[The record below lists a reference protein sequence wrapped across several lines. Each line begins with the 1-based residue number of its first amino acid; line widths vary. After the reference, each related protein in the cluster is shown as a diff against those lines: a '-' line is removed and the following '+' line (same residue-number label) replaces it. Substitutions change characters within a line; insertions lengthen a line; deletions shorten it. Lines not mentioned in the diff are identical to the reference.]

1 MMSKLKVTRD
11 QLSKFIEDNN
21 TVTQFERIFNL
32 IASLEESA
40 GGLAPIPVIARTDI
54 STDYEYTTTAQY
66 MSYLVIDGLSS
77 DITITV
83 TDGGFDE
90 RSRFKVLNNDPTYKI
105 IMTDG
110 TLTFWVA
117 PGQVVDFYLKG
128 TTLMWASAG
137 WETVWDEPT
146 NTSASV
152 TLPTAL
158 VTGIYQIKIYSS
170 AFTDNRV
177 AIFDVDLLN
186 GSTKAQGVWA
196 SGYQNVYTYST
207 KVISTT
213 LAGYNPKRVS
223 FWHDQA

>member
-1 MMSKLKVTRD
+1 MSKLKVTRD

-21 TVTQFERIFNL
+21 TVTQFERIFKL
-32 IASLEESA
+32 IGSLEESA

-66 MSYLVIDGLSS
+66 MSYLVIDSLSA

-110 TLTFWVA
+110 TLTFWVE

-137 WETVWDEPT
+137 WELMWTGSQLT
-146 NTSASV
+146 N
-152 TLPTAL
+152 LNETAL
-158 VTGIYQIKIYSS
+158 TRLVIDADKQVYELNGLTSGKSYSFSIRTVSSSTRCDSMYSS
-170 AFTDNRV
+170 VSSRFSWNSSSNR
-177 AIFDVDLLN
+177 
-186 GSTKAQGVWA
+186 
-196 SGYQNVYTYST
+196 
-207 KVISTT
+207 
-213 LAGYNPKRVS
+213 S
-223 FWHDQA
+223 FGPVNLTMKDIRLWHDAA